1 MVSVPTTNSSTFAL
15 GTQVVVVIMMVMMVM
30 VVLMVMV
37 MVMMVVMVMV
47 MMATVVLMVMVKE
60 VHAQIQ
66 KRYFQHDLFQRP
78 ALDIVLFVLGLI
90 AVAVACFCW

>member
-1 MVSVPTTNSSTFAL
+1 MANDHILA
-15 GTQVVVVIMMVMMVM
+15 I
-30 VVLMVMV
+30 
-37 MVMMVVMVMV
+37 MVVMV
-47 MMATVVLMVMVKE
+47 VVLMMRVKE
-60 VHAQIQ
+60 IHAEIQ

>member
-1 MVSVPTTNSSTFAL
+1 MVNDHSLA
-15 GTQVVVVIMMVMMVM
+15 
-30 VVLMVMV
+30 V
-37 MVMMVVMVMV
+37 MVMMVVVMV
-47 MMATVVLMVMVKE
+47 MIVMVVLMMLDKE
-60 VHAQIQ
+60 IHAEIQ